1 MYRPAPTHRHWR
13 TRGFTLLEMAIVLV
27 IVGFLLSGM
36 LSGMSAL
43 QLVQREDGTQR
54 QLEEMRIALITFA
67 TINRRLPCPA
77 APATAETVAGAGL
90 ERAPTVA
97 GCTGGAAGA
106 FPWATLGL
114 PQTDAWGR
122 RFSYRVTPA
131 FARLAPAIT
140 MASVGDNT
148 VQNLSAVS
156 VASQVPAV
164 IVSHG
169 RDGAGSRNRLGAL
182 AAAGSNAGQVENS
195 DADAIFVSDI
205 ASGGFDDLVVWLP
218 LTTLLGRMIEAGALP

>member
-1 MYRPAPTHRHWR
+1 MMRRST

-36 LSGMSAL
+36 LGGMSAL
-43 QLVQREDGTQR
+43 QSVQREDGTRR
-54 QLEEMRIALITFA
+54 QLEEMRNALITFA
-67 TINRRLPCPA
+67 TINGRLPCPA
-77 APATAETVAGAGL
+77 APATSETVVGAGL
-90 ERAPTVA
+90 ERAPTAA

-114 PQTDAWGR
+114 QQTDAWGR

-140 MASVGDNT
+140 LASIGDNT
-148 VQNLSAVS
+148 VQN
-156 VASQVPAV
+156 VASVDLATLVPAV

-169 RDGAGSRNRLGAL
+169 ANAAGSRSRLGAL
-182 AAAGSNAGQVENS
+182 AAAGTNASQLENS
-195 DADAIFVSDI
+195 DGDAIFVSDI
-205 ASGGFDDLVVWLP
+205 TTDDFDDLVVWLP
-218 LTTLLGRMIEAGALP
+218 PTMLLGRLLEAGVLP